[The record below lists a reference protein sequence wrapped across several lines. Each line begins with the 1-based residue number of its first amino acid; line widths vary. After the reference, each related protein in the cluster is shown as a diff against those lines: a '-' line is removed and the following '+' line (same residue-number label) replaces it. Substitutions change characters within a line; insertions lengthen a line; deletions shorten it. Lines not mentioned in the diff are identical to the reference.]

1 MQNMQQMMQSNNMQD
16 YMQKVQ
22 ALQQQ
27 LMSGSLS
34 AEEYTQKVQ
43 ELAAGNFGNNQ

>member
-1 MQNMQQMMQSNNMQD
+1 
-16 YMQKVQ
+16 
-22 ALQQQ
+22 
-27 LMSGSLS
+27 MSGSLS